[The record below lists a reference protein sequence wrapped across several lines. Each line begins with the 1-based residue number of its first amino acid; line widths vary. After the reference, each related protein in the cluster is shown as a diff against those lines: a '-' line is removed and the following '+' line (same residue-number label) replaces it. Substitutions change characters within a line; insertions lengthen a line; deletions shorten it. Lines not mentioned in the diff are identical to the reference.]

1 MAGRGGMARQN
12 TRIRPGWP
20 CRHGPAACAWPRATA
35 RSRAPPAQSR
45 QGVWLAGA
53 VQGPKALLCPGP
65 PRFGGWSC
73 DRFTC
78 SQPCGWGRM
87 GGSRTRDTRVIS
99 TLLYPTELPVEAC
112 PESNRGRNVGFHAHA
127 VSDARAARH
136 TGCAT
141 PVSVSSTHWAA
152 TGTGR
157 AGLWPQPWPASDW
170 RSRLTL
176 CWIAK
181 AVPSRPI
188 WAEIVFKPLISM
200 RNYFLNPN
208 CT

>member
-1 MAGRGGMARQN
+1 M
-12 TRIRPGWP
+12 
-20 CRHGPAACAWPRATA
+20 
-35 RSRAPPAQSR
+35 
-45 QGVWLAGA
+45 WLAGA

-170 RSRLTL
+170 RLRLTIHALHAL
-176 CWIAK
+176 CQVA
-181 AVPSRPI
+181 AQRRAASP
-188 WAEIVFKPLISM
+188 KPLMAKKKCPHTERCPDRRARHDGRKILDFWI
-200 RNYFLNPN
+200 NFYP
-208 CT
+208 